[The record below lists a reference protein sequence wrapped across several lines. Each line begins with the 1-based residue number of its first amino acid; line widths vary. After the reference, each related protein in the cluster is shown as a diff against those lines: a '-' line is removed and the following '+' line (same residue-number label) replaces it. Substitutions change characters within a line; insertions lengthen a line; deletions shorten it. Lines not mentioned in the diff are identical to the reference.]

1 MHRFTSRGI
10 RLEKTFILTYTDRRP
25 DLPTAKVTYE
35 SEVVSEEDPG
45 TQFVATGDAIGS
57 ISTTQ
62 GKHMGYVARL
72 WKIVTVD
79 GVEQS
84 RDAINKSTYK
94 SSPKIVNVGTASAD
108 PNATAAVNAA
118 LATLGRGDNLCNG
131 RPV

>member
-1 MHRFTSRGI
+1 M
-10 RLEKTFILTYTDRRP
+10 
-25 DLPTAKVTYE
+25 TYE

-45 TQFVATGDAIGS
+45 TQFVATGDAVGS

-108 PNATAAVNAA
+108 PNAVAAVNADA
-118 LATLGRGDNLCNG
+118 VPTFTILGDDL
-131 RPV
+131 